1 MFCEFLELVLDRGL
15 GIVIVIDK
23 KTPEL
28 EEVVDSIS
36 KSMDVESQILEFITF
51 ENDKGKKI
59 HILDS
64 LQTRTTTAK
73 ASSTMLRH
81 EESWEVRLSKAYP
94 DVKDAINQ
102 FISMIN
108 KEFRCVGKPWF
119 KWYGFYLEEPT
130 QRNLVFLVF
139 SIS

>member
-51 ENDKGKKI
+51 ENDKGK
-59 HILDS
+59 
-64 LQTRTTTAK
+64 
-73 ASSTMLRH
+73 
-81 EESWEVRLSKAYP
+81 
-94 DVKDAINQ
+94 
-102 FISMIN
+102 
-108 KEFRCVGKPWF
+108 
-119 KWYGFYLEEPT
+119 
-130 QRNLVFLVF
+130 
-139 SIS
+139 